1 MRKLFLQSLI
11 GLLGFNAMS
20 HLSNVVMAEEV
31 RSKMHVVAIGVSDYL
46 HENPQRAGDI
56 PMPDLNYADDDA
68 RGVVEALKSH
78 NMPDVE
84 LTLLADGGA
93 PDMLPT
99 HKNVMRTLQEAV
111 KKPTDSLVIM
121 FFGHGVDVHN
131 DSHLC
136 LADTKINRLG
146 TKYNV
151 EKGLAVQ
158 QLFNLLAEANATSKV
173 ILTDACRNL
182 GTDKEEIRNYDI
194 GKYLKDQQ
202 VGQYCVIS
210 SCLPSQ
216 VALEHDALGHGVFA
230 NFMIEGLRGH
240 CDYDKGNRDGVVGLQ
255 ELFYYTVRRTTA
267 YALEKCGRK
276 QLPYIL
282 MGGTQ
287 EITISQL
294 RPESQE
300 DFEAKYKFVSFDAK
314 SFSYEQQMALE
325 QYSMALDSFGMLEL
339 NNCIDLLKRVLEV
352 MPNYVEAIRL
362 RALCYTLNGDEVN
375 ALEDMKKLRRTLKA
389 RVFADESSVLGIRD
403 PKRVDNVLFDLSPGD
418 SLEISNYSNEGTNS
432 RGEKLPAGKY
442 LYVSRL
448 KKKGTEEW
456 QDAKGVI
463 FADAIK
469 PGNMEEL
476 AQRIQDSQ
484 REFGSTRI
492 QSKEEILQKTGG
504 QSRGLSPNLTRAEKI
519 QTAVAVASTGMN
531 LANAIRSGDPESIVG
546 ATIGLTPSN
555 SRVRQA
561 YDTYSRIRSF
571 IPF

>member
-1 MRKLFLQSLI
+1 
-11 GLLGFNAMS
+11 MS
-20 HLSNVVMAEEV
+20 HLSHVAMAEEV

-46 HENPQRAGDI
+46 HETPRRAGDL

-68 RGVVEALKSH
+68 RGVIEALKSH
-78 NMPDVE
+78 DMPDVE
-84 LTLLADGGA
+84 LTLLADGAA

-131 DSHLC
+131 TSHLC
-136 LADTKINRLG
+136 MSDTTISRLG

-216 VALEHDALGHGVFA
+216 VAVEHDALGHGVFA
-230 NFMIEGLRGH
+230 NFLIEGLRGN

-287 EITISQL
+287 EIAISQL
-294 RPESQE
+294 SPKSQE
-300 DFEAKYKFVSFDAK
+300 DFEGKYKYVSFDAK

-339 NNCIDLLKRVLEV
+339 NNCIDLLTRVLEV

-362 RALCYTLNGDEVN
+362 RAVCYTLNGDEVN
-375 ALEDMKKLRRTLKA
+375 AIEDMKKLRRTLKA
-389 RVFADESSVLGIRD
+389 SVFANDSGVLGIRD
-403 PKRVDNVLFDLSPGD
+403 PKQTSNVLINLSPGD
-418 SLEISNYSNEGTNS
+418 SLEIANYSNEGTNS

-448 KKKGTEEW
+448 KKKGEEEW

-469 PGNMEEL
+469 PRDMNEL
-476 AQRIQDSQ
+476 AQRIQDGQ

-504 QSRGLSPNLTRAEKI
+504 QSRGLSSNLSRAEKI
-519 QTAVAVASTGMN
+519 QTAVVVAGKGMN
-531 LANAIRSGDPESIVG
+531 LASAIRSGNATSITF
-546 ATIGLTPSN
+546 AAIDIAAPN
-555 SRVRQA
+555 AAPKVRQA
-561 YDTYSRIRSF
+561 YDTYARIRSF

>member
-1 MRKLFLQSLI
+1 MRKLFFQTLV
-11 GLLGFNAMS
+11 GLLGFTAMTQ
-20 HLSNVVMAEEV
+20 LCDIAMAEEV

-46 HENPQRAGDI
+46 HETARNDGDI

-68 RGVVEALKSH
+68 RGVIEALQSH

-84 LTLLADGGA
+84 LTLLADGAA
-93 PDMLPT
+93 PNMLPT
-99 HKNVMRTLQEAV
+99 HKNVMRTLNEAV

-121 FFGHGVDVHN
+121 FFGHGVDVQN
-131 DSHLC
+131 NSHLC
-136 LADTKINRLG
+136 MADTTINRLG
-146 TKYNV
+146 SKYTV

-158 QLFNLLAEANATSKV
+158 QLFDLLAGANATTKV

-216 VALEHDALGHGVFA
+216 VAVEHDELRHGVFA
-230 NFMIEGLRGH
+230 NFLIEGLRGH

-287 EITISQL
+287 EIAISQL
-294 RPESQE
+294 SPESQGE
-300 DFEAKYKFVSFDAK
+300 FEGKYKFVSFDAK

-325 QYSMALDSFGMLEL
+325 QYSMALDSFGMLEIT
-339 NNCIDLLKRVLEV
+339 NCIDLLTKVLEV

-362 RALCYTLNGDEVN
+362 RALCYTLNGDEVK
-375 ALEDMKKLRRTLKA
+375 AIDDMKKLRRSLKVG
-389 RVFADESSVLGIRD
+389 VFAEEAIRD
-403 PKRVDNVLFDLSPGD
+403 PKNTQNELVKFGPGD
-418 SLEISNYSNEGTNS
+418 SIEIQNYSNEGKND
-432 RGEKLPAGKY
+432 RGEILPRGKY

-448 KKKGTEEW
+448 KKKGNEEW
-456 QDAKGVI
+456 VDAKGVI
-463 FADAIK
+463 FADAIR
-469 PGNMEEL
+469 PSTEEEL

-484 REFGSTRI
+484 REFGNTRI
-492 QSKEEILQKTGG
+492 LNREEILQKTGTT
-504 QSRGLSPNLTRAEKI
+504 RGLTSRATPEQKI
-519 QTAVAVASTGMN
+519 ET
-531 LANAIRSGDPESIVG
+531 AIRLSGKGLSLYTNIRDGNIADSVMDGVGIVAPNALPKVQRG
-546 ATIGLTPSN
+546 YEI
-555 SRVRQA
+555 
-561 YDTYSRIRSF
+561 YSFFRGF
-571 IPF
+571 F